1 MSKNES
7 PVEETIRGEYLLN
20 EVHISVRQLTIVTI
34 FFTVGSAILITPSG
48 VAEAARQDAWIAG
61 LIGIAAGLPIV
72 WLMSKLVSL
81 YPQKTL
87 IEILETLLGKWVGK
101 IVSLLFISSLILS
114 GPAAVLNDLGDFM
127 TTQMMPETPIEAII
141 ILFGAV
147 ILMGVRLGI
156 EVIARSAELLFPW
169 FILFYLLLVLL
180 VAFNIDPRHLQPVLE
195 NGFPPIWQ
203 AGLTFISVAFLPHVS
218 LLLILPA
225 SVNRPAL
232 FGKSII
238 LGSLIGGLMLVIVIL
253 LSILV
258 LGTEIT
264 SKSLFPS
271 YVLAQKIDIGH
282 FLQRVE
288 TIVAIMWFF
297 SLYFRITLYMS
308 SITVSLAQIFNL
320 KDYRPLVW
328 PLGMLFIVMSFVVYP
343 NVPFRQTWD
352 ARTWPPY
359 TLTIGL
365 LLPLLLLAVHA
376 LRSLF
381 KKKRTQQA

>member
-1 MSKNES
+1 M
-7 PVEETIRGEYLLN
+7 N
-20 EVHISVRQLTIVTI
+20 EVHISVRQLTIITI

-48 VAEAARQDAWIAG
+48 MAESAKQDAWIAG
-61 LIGIAAGLPIV
+61 LIGIAAGLPII
-72 WLMSKLVSL
+72 WLMVKLVSL
-81 YPQKTL
+81 YPQKNL
-87 IEILETLLGKWVGK
+87 VEIMETLLGKWAGK
-101 IVSLLFISSLILS
+101 VASLLLIITFFS
-114 GPAAVLNDLGDFM
+114 APAAVLNDLGEFM
-127 TTQMMPETPIEAII
+127 TTQLMSETPIESII

-147 ILMGVRLGI
+147 VLIGVRLGI

-169 FILFYLLLVLL
+169 FILLYLLLVLL
-180 VAFNIDPRHLQPVLE
+180 VSFNIDPVHLQPVLE

-203 AGLTFISVAFLPHVS
+203 AGFTFITVAFLPHIA

-232 FGKSII
+232 FGKGIV
-238 LGSLIGGLMLVIVIL
+238 LGSLIGSLMLVVVIT

-258 LGTEIT
+258 LGAAVT

-297 SLYFRITLYMS
+297 SLYFRITLYLS

-328 PLGMLFIVMSFVVYP
+328 PLGMLFIVLAFVVYP

-352 ARTWPPY
+352 ARIWPPY
-359 TLTIGL
+359 ILTVGL
-365 LLPLLLLAVHA
+365 LLPLLLLAIHG
-376 LRSLF
+376 LRRLF

>member
-1 MSKNES
+1 M
-7 PVEETIRGEYLLN
+7 N
-20 EVHISVRQLTIVTI
+20 EVQISVRQLTIITI

-48 VAEAARQDAWIAG
+48 MVQSARQDAWIAG
-61 LIGIAAGLPIV
+61 LIGIGVGLLTV
-72 WLMSKLVSL
+72 WFMCKLVNL
-81 YPQKTL
+81 YPQKNL

-101 IVSLLFISSLILS
+101 TVSLLFISSLFL
-114 GPAAVLNDLGDFM
+114 GAPAAVLNDLGDFM

-141 ILFGAV
+141 ILFGTV

-156 EVIARSAELLFPW
+156 EVVARSAELLFPW
-169 FILFYLLLVLL
+169 FVLLYLLLVLL
-180 VAFNIDPRHLQPVLE
+180 VSFNIDPRQLQPVLE
-195 NGFPPIWQ
+195 NGSPPIWQ
-203 AGLTFISVAFLPHVS
+203 AVLTFISVAFLPHIS

-225 SVNRPAL
+225 SVNRPAQ
-232 FGKSII
+232 FGKGIVLVS
-238 LGSLIGGLMLVIVIL
+238 LVGSLMLVIVII

-258 LGTEIT
+258 LGVEIT

-288 TIVAIMWFF
+288 TIVAVMWFF

-328 PLGMLFIVMSFVVYP
+328 PLGMLLIVMSFVVYP
-343 NVPFRQTWD
+343 NVPFRQAWD

-359 TLTIGL
+359 ILTVGL
-365 LLPLLLLAVHA
+365 LLPLLLLTIHG
-376 LRSLF
+376 LRRLF
-381 KKKRTQQA
+381 KKKQTKQA